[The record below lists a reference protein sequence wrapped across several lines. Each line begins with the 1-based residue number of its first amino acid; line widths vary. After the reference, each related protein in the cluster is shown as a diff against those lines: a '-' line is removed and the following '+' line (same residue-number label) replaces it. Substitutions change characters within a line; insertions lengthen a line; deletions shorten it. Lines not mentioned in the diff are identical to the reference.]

1 MTYSNKALRRL
12 ILGPFLSLVY
22 WTLQGT
28 KSIISLDSQAIFSWF
43 CRFWV
48 GAC

>member
-22 WTLQGT
+22 LT
-28 KSIISLDSQAIFSWF
+28 
-43 CRFWV
+43 
-48 GAC
+48 